1 MPLLLCRCCPVAAVV
16 PLLICRSAAA
26 ALPPLLLFPMT
37 ILNACVCER
46 LGAQGRMA
54 RAENKPIHPD
64 EQGQACSQVW
74 PQDTQVGAFYAM
86 LSSGMGTGIHKGA

>member
-1 MPLLLCRCCPVAAVV
+1 
-16 PLLICRSAAA
+16 
-26 ALPPLLLFPMT
+26 
-37 ILNACVCER
+37 
-46 LGAQGRMA
+46 MA

-64 EQGQACSQVW
+64 EQGHACSQVW